1 MFAKWLAAAM
11 TVLAGVPSAEAHGIA
26 GNRYFPGTLTFDDPA
41 VADELILPNFSSLAH
56 ANGNGNVVDNIFA
69 GAFTRLLTDKLAVSV
84 DSSWVQRNRTSLPQQ
99 AGFGLTSLSLK
110 GQVFEDDP
118 HEALVAASI
127 SWGIGRL
134 GNKAVGAGGPS
145 ALQPGVFFGKGLGDL
160 PDRMAWLRPFGVAGA
175 VTAEFP
181 ISRTSTIT
189 GIDPATGD
197 WALCRRSMAIS
208 CIGDWHSN
216 SAPST

>member
-11 TVLAGVPSAEAHGIA
+11 TVLAGVPCAEAHGIA

-134 GNKAVGAGGPS
+134 GNKAVAPGDRARSSRAFSS
-145 ALQPGVFFGKGLGDL
+145 ARVW
-160 PDRMAWLRPFGVAGA
+160 A
-175 VTAEFP
+175 
-181 ISRTSTIT
+181 ISRT
-189 GIDPATGD
+189 GWRGCGRL
-197 WALCRRSMAIS
+197 ALRGPLQPNSRSVARRQ
-208 CIGDWHSN
+208 
-216 SAPST
+216 